1 MLNVVWRQ
9 VFEASRRMERASGI
23 TNNSEAGMSRL
34 PVCLMPVC
42 LPPVCLLTYFWQTWL
57 KVLPLLSK
65 PSKSSLR
72 SQSKCTQVCRLC
84 ARSSVQAQ
92 VPHPHCHAH
101 LLNCAL
107 AHRSRTLL
115 GHQRRQQ
122 IWSRPEIQTSSCCRQ
137 HSTGMAS
144 PHLA

>member
-9 VFEASRRMERASGI
+9 VFEASRTMERASGI
-23 TNNSEAGMSRL
+23 TNQSDARMSRL

-42 LPPVCLLTYFWQTWL
+42 PPPVCLLTYFWQTLL
-57 KVLPLLSK
+57 KVFPLLSK

-101 LLNCAL
+101 LLNCAI
-107 AHRSRTLL
+107 AHRLPSLL
-115 GHQRRQQ
+115 DPPRREQF
-122 IWSRPEIQTSSCCRQ
+122 WYHYDVQTSSSCRRK
-137 HSTGMAS
+137 
-144 PHLA
+144 